1 MTINAFLM
9 HGLARV
15 CRKSFKNLRKHFAF
29 KFCNPAYLH
38 SEWRIG
44 EIFWLIKDWTIRSW
58 DLDSEHTYVL
68 YSPSARKSENAG
80 GGSIEV
86 HIALTP
92 LKPWIF
98 FAGHKRLSVNGRDFF
113 L

>member
-1 MTINAFLM
+1 M
-9 HGLARV
+9 
-15 CRKSFKNLRKHFAF
+15 
-29 KFCNPAYLH
+29 
-38 SEWRIG
+38 
-44 EIFWLIKDWTIRSW
+44 KDWTIRSW

-68 YSPSARKSENAG
+68 YSPSARKSENV

-98 FAGHKRLSVNGRDFF
+98 FAGHRRLSVNGRLSSALYSVAHVEVVSFF
-113 L
+113 NATLLIYIQLLAWCLKFKKRFNRVCAV